1 MADQGSRDGGEDPKF
16 FDRDTEPIPRARFQG
31 ERGRHA
37 ADDAGDGSSGSP
49 KDRPAD
55 RAAGSPADADFG
67 PVEPP
72 SGSVEVPP
80 DAEPGFGEPSARR
93 GRPRPSPRRAD
104 PPEAPVSPA
113 VGVVPPPEPGHR
125 DRGAFDD
132 DDDLVPQGGYQS
144 GGYQGRYPNRGA
156 SFDDEPT
163 AFQDFPDDFDDDSAR
178 YGGRQSHVDGS
189 FVVGEPI
196 TEEELGGLRGGST
209 PLVTSRRVVPLE
221 DEPSP
226 LVQRY
231 LFPTEKFRGEW
242 RRHPIQLAKEIGIAA
257 GATIA
262 VGLLAGYLSK
272 VGAADQIAGFL
283 VLGWLGVI
291 IWAAWQIVDWWFD
304 RFILTNKRVMVVSG
318 IITRNVAMMPLQ
330 RVTDMKY
337 VQSALGRVLNYGT
350 FELESAGQDQALR
363 SIPHLPSPNELY
375 LRIVEEM
382 YEPEAVEARLAGA
395 QDVID
400 DGT

>member
-1 MADQGSRDGGEDPKF
+1 MTDQGPPGNGEERHWL
-16 FDRDTEPIPRARFQG
+16 DRDTEPIPRARY
-31 ERGRHA
+31 EPEPGRHA
-37 ADDAGDGSSGSP
+37 ASDRSGS
-49 KDRPAD
+49 DRSGSDRSGSDPAAGPGDAPGREDDPFLDEPTPFADEAEQPPAD
-55 RAAGSPADADFG
+55 D
-67 PVEPP
+67 
-72 SGSVEVPP
+72 
-80 DAEPGFGEPSARR
+80 
-93 GRPRPSPRRAD
+93 RPRPRPRRGAHRDPGDRFDAD
-104 PPEAPVSPA
+104 PLDADPT
-113 VGVVPPPEPGHR
+113 GPPRETAASAR
-125 DRGAFDD
+125 DGRSGGDD
-132 DDDLVPQGGYQS
+132 DFVPAGGTYRGRAGAYDDDATV
-144 GGYQGRYPNRGA
+144 
-156 SFDDEPT
+156 FHE
-163 AFQDFPDDFDDDSAR
+163 FPDDLDGEPGR
-178 YGGRQSHVDGS
+178 YSRPSTVGAS

-196 TEEELGGLRGGST
+196 TEEELGGLRGAST

-242 RRHPIQLAKEIGIAA
+242 RRHPIELAKEIGIAA
-257 GATIA
+257 LVTVC
-262 VGLLAGYLSK
+262 VGLLAGYLARIN
-272 VGAADQIAGFL
+272 AADEISGVL
-283 VLGWLGVI
+283 VFAWFGVI
-291 IWAAWQIVDWWFD
+291 LWAAWKIVDWWFD

-318 IITRNVAMMPLQ
+318 VITRNVAMMPLQ

-337 VQSALGRVLNYGT
+337 LQSALGRVLNYGT

>member
-1 MADQGSRDGGEDPKF
+1 MTDDDRNWR
-16 FDRDTEPIPRARFQG
+16 DRDTEPIPRARNG
-31 ERGRHA
+31 PE
-37 ADDAGDGSSGSP
+37 
-49 KDRPAD
+49 PAN
-55 RAAGSPADADFG
+55 
-67 PVEPP
+67 VEPP
-72 SGSVEVPP
+72 RS
-80 DAEPGFGEPSARR
+80 
-93 GRPRPSPRRAD
+93 D
-104 PPEAPVSPA
+104 PPPPPA
-113 VGVVPPPEPGHR
+113 AEDDPGYLDYDRDVGLDDVGLDDVGLDDEDYRAGVPFGDREPPPEPM
-125 DRGAFDD
+125 AFDPGPPPGPETPFDYRLVDEEFVD
-132 DDDLVPQGGYQS
+132 DDFAAANTV
-144 GGYQGRYPNRGA
+144 GA
-156 SFDDEPT
+156 
-163 AFQDFPDDFDDDSAR
+163 
-178 YGGRQSHVDGS
+178 S

-196 TEEELGGLRGGST
+196 TEEELSSLRGGAGT

-221 DEPSP
+221 DEPST

-242 RRHPIQLAKEIGIAA
+242 RRHPIELAKEIGIAA
-257 GATIA
+257 GATI
-262 VGLLAGYLSK
+262 VMGLLTGYLTR
-272 VGAADQIAGFL
+272 VNARPEYATIL
-283 VLGWLGVI
+283 VLAWLAVL
-291 IWAAWQIVDWWFD
+291 IWVAWQIADWWYD

-337 VQSALGRVLNYGT
+337 VQSAIGRMLNYGT